1 MNTTLARV
9 VGSPTD
15 LYIQWKIPDEPN
27 GMIIAYNVYCKE
39 IIVDDVQQI
48 LGSASGSSIGTS
60 NEWTMSG
67 EDDGLGDMADYTILV
82 VTNGTESDVFVEN
95 LTPFTNYGCFVTA
108 NTSVGEG
115 SSSRIVTATT
125 DESSMSLTNKK
136 TYSIISV
143 LPSYFC
149 SSS

>member
-1 MNTTLARV
+1 VNTTLARV

-27 GMIIAYNVYCKE
+27 GIIIAYNVYCKE

-48 LGSASGSSIGTS
+48 LGSA
-60 NEWTMSG
+60 MSG
-67 EDDGLGDMADYTILV
+67 EEDGLSDMADYAILV
-82 VTNGTESDVFVEN
+82 VTNGTESDAFVEK

-136 TYSIISV
+136 TYSIISL